1 MDTLL
6 NLSTGEAL
14 IAGIPRVRT
23 SFQTVE
29 GFGKLQRDPLL
40 PNALIANKEVAV
52 NDLIRSDRSLKQFD
66 GH

>member
-1 MDTLL
+1 
-6 NLSTGEAL
+6 L

-52 NDLIRSDRSLKQFD
+52 NNLIRSDRSLKQFN